1 MAVLLCYKHTC
12 ILVLLLYHVVLDF
25 DFELVYCR
33 QVVLSVVLAMWR
45 LLRRAVR
52 GLREREP
59 ARERELAAAPLLA
72 SRNREPAM
80 YVHASA
86 SHRNSHLSTPT
97 NHIRSMYH
105 CPPTL
110 TPYRII

>member
-59 ARERELAAAPLLA
+59 ARELAAAPLLA
-72 SRNREPAM
+72 SRSPRCTYM
-80 YVHASA
+80 HAPLIA
-86 SHRNSHLSTPT
+86 TRNSQLQPT
-97 NHIRSMYH
+97 TSHPCTIAPQPSPHIE
-105 CPPTL
+105 
-110 TPYRII
+110 